1 MERNNNCDGG
11 MVANISGGGRE
22 WKYCSATDGCS
33 SHRVLVVQ
41 GNNRT
46 VVLVVAALVVAS
58 VNGDREKQQN
68 SML

>member
-1 MERNNNCDGG
+1 
-11 MVANISGGGRE
+11 
-22 WKYCSATDGCS
+22 
-33 SHRVLVVQ
+33 VVQ

-58 VNGDREKQQN
+58 VNGDREKQLN